1 MSFLWLPTAA
11 ATKKDARHAIVPTSP
26 EEWRILYAKW
36 LQQAMLVLGLLPPDA
51 AKVTAK
57 PSRIHSPHPQLLL
70 CTCARSL
77 NVVRAF
83 FQGSNFWS
91 VPAACTRETL
101 EESAELLIRVMK
113 DGDSYYDDEEDMPG
127 SGSQGSDS
135 EQPVSTTLLR
145 LLSSA
150 QLNFFHG

>member
-1 MSFLWLPTAA
+1 M
-11 ATKKDARHAIVPTSP
+11 
-26 EEWRILYAKW
+26 
-36 LQQAMLVLGLLPPDA
+36 
-51 AKVTAK
+51 
-57 PSRIHSPHPQLLL
+57 
-70 CTCARSL
+70 

>member
-1 MSFLWLPTAA
+1 M
-11 ATKKDARHAIVPTSP
+11 RHF
-26 EEWRILYAKW
+26 RNRLFYASHV
-36 LQQAMLVLGLLPPDA
+36 QEV
-51 AKVTAK
+51 
-57 PSRIHSPHPQLLL
+57 
-70 CTCARSL
+70 
-77 NVVRAF
+77 NVVRAS

-145 LLSSA
+145 ILSSA
-150 QLNFFHG
+150 RIIA

>member
-1 MSFLWLPTAA
+1 MC
-11 ATKKDARHAIVPTSP
+11 KKSM
-26 EEWRILYAKW
+26 W
-36 LQQAMLVLGLLPPDA
+36 
-51 AKVTAK
+51 
-57 PSRIHSPHPQLLL
+57 
-70 CTCARSL
+70 C
-77 NVVRAF
+77 VR

-135 EQPVSTTLLR
+135 EQPVRPTIVLR
-145 LLSSA
+145 VLSSA